1 MRLSANVL
9 VIGAGPAGATAAK
22 VLSKNG
28 REVVLL
34 ERNLAFVKP
43 CGGGLSVNAFDEL
56 GIPGNIIQKEVS
68 VIRLISPAGQKVDI
82 SLKGSN
88 LAIIERGEFDR
99 ELRRQA
105 QGCGT
110 KLIEAEFINILRN
123 KRYKVEAISGTGRYE
138 ITAEHIIASD
148 GVNSRMRTALGIK
161 PVRAFFTMSEKI
173 QGMSADCCEFWF
185 GASHAPM
192 SYSWVFPRTRGILIG
207 TGGCEQGKIKS
218 LFERFR
224 ERKGIQTEGE
234 KRVYRIPVWT
244 GDLYNKSKILFAG
257 DSAGQV
263 LPLTYEGIYYAMKS
277 GEFAARAIIE
287 DKADNYK
294 KMWRSRFQKRFM
306 LMNALRDYFLKDDNS
321 AERLVALHGRP
332 EIREASLRLWSIKDD
347 GKPNLMSYIRFF
359 GKLMR

>member
-1 MRLSANVL
+1 MRLSTNVL

-22 VLSKNG
+22 VLSING
-28 REVVLL
+28 RDVVLL

-43 CGGGLSVNAFDEL
+43 CGGGLSINAFDEF
-56 GIPGNIIQKEVS
+56 GIPGNIIQKEVR

-82 SLKGSN
+82 SLKGSG
-88 LAIIERGEFDR
+88 LAIIERSEFDR

-105 QGCGT
+105 QGCGA
-110 KLIEAEFINILRN
+110 KLIEAEFVNVSRN
-123 KRYKVEAISGTGRYE
+123 KRYKVEAISGMDRYE
-138 ITAEHIIASD
+138 ITAEHIIAAD

-173 QGMSADCCEFWF
+173 PGMSADCCEFWF
-185 GASHAPM
+185 GASHAPL
-192 SYSWVFPRTRGILIG
+192 SYSWVFPWTQGISVG
-207 TGGCEQGKIKS
+207 TGGYEQGNIKS

-234 KRVYRIPVWT
+234 KSVYRIPVWT

-287 DKADNYK
+287 DKVDNYK

-306 LMNALRDYFLKDDNS
+306 LMNALRDYFFKDDNS
-321 AERLVALHGRP
+321 AERLVALYGRP
-332 EIREASLRLWSIKDD
+332 EIREAALRLWIMKDG
-347 GKPNLMSYIRFF
+347 GKSNLMSYIRFL
-359 GKLMR
+359 GKLTR

>member
-1 MRLSANVL
+1 MRLSTNVL

-28 REVVLL
+28 RDVILL
-34 ERNLAFVKP
+34 ERNLSFVKP
-43 CGGGLSVNAFDEL
+43 CGGGLYINAFDEF
-56 GIPGNIIQKEVS
+56 GIPESIIQKKVG
-68 VIRLISPAGQKVDI
+68 VIRLVSPAGKKVDI
-82 SLKGSN
+82 DLKGSS
-88 LAIIERGEFDR
+88 LTIVGRGEFDR

-105 QGCGT
+105 EACGA
-110 KLIEAEFINILRN
+110 KIIEGEFADVSGN
-123 KRYKVEAISGTGRYE
+123 KQYTVEASAGIDRYE
-138 ITAEHIIASD
+138 ITADYIIAAD

-185 GASHAPM
+185 GTYHAPL
-192 SYSWVFPRTRGILIG
+192 SYSWVFPWNRGISIG
-207 TGGCEQGKIKS
+207 TGGYEQGRIKS

-234 KRVYRIPVWT
+234 KSVYRIPVWT

-263 LPLTYEGIYYAMKS
+263 LPLTYEGIYYAMKA

-287 DKADNYK
+287 NKVDNYK
-294 KMWRSRFQKRFM
+294 KMWRSKFQKRFM
-306 LMNALRDYFLKDDNS
+306 LMNALKDYFLKDDAS

-332 EIREASLRLWSIKDD
+332 EIREASLRLWTMKGG
-347 GKPNLMSYIRFF
+347 GKSNLMSYIRFF
-359 GKLMR
+359 GKLAR

>member
-1 MRLSANVL
+1 MRLSTNVL

-22 VLSKNG
+22 VLSING
-28 REVVLL
+28 RDVVLL

-43 CGGGLSVNAFDEL
+43 CGGGLSINAFEEF
-56 GIPGNIIQKEVS
+56 GIPGNIIQKEVK

-88 LAIIERGEFDR
+88 LAIIGRSEFDR

-105 QGCGT
+105 QGCGA
-110 KLIEAEFINILRN
+110 KLIEAEFVHVSRN
-123 KRYKVEAISGTGRYE
+123 KRYKVEAISGMDRHE
-138 ITAEHIIASD
+138 ITAEHIIAAD

-173 QGMSADCCEFWF
+173 PGMSADCCEFWF
-185 GASHAPM
+185 GASHAPL
-192 SYSWVFPRTRGILIG
+192 SYSWVFPWTQGISVG
-207 TGGCEQGKIKS
+207 TGGYEQGRIKS

-234 KRVYRIPVWT
+234 KSVYRIPVWT

-287 DKADNYK
+287 DKVDNYK

-332 EIREASLRLWSIKDD
+332 EIREASLRLWIMKDG
-347 GKPNLMSYIRFF
+347 GKSNLMSYIRFL
-359 GKLMR
+359 GKLTR